1 MRFVGFL
8 FALALSV
15 GLVFGGATS
24 AQTGAT
30 VADPRNAVQIMMAAV
45 AARDPVAIAALYAHD
60 AFVMAPNRLLIS
72 GRDAIRESWAQ
83 SFASGYSLLEV
94 GPQRTESGSDRAAMI
109 FVWQAT
115 IQPAGGAAQRV
126 NGRSMLY
133 FTLRDGG
140 WLISADMWQPIP

>member
-1 MRFVGFL
+1 
-8 FALALSV
+8 
-15 GLVFGGATS
+15 
-24 AQTGAT
+24 
-30 VADPRNAVQIMMAAV
+30 
-45 AARDPVAIAALYAHD
+45 
-60 AFVMAPNRLLIS
+60 
-72 GRDAIRESWAQ
+72 
-83 SFASGYSLLEV
+83 
-94 GPQRTESGSDRAAMI
+94 MI